1 MSADDPTLPGRPRRS
16 LSSRS
21 LRVLGEVRPLVE
33 VAFSLPAGPARDDA
47 LAEAIARAIDLGRE
61 SGKTKDTRITQLE
74 GDLNDAR
81 QQRDLLREKVARLT
95 KALDEA
101 QARIARGDR

>member
-1 MSADDPTLPGRPRRS
+1 MSNDDPTLPARPRRS

-33 VAFSLPAGPARDDA
+33 TAFRLPAGPARDDA
-47 LAEAIARAIDLGRE
+47 LAEAVARAIELGRE
-61 SGKTKDTRITQLE
+61 SGKTKDARITQLK